1 METAQHS
8 PPSSTRDG
16 QFLIASTFLF
26 LIFLHVLLTY
36 VFPWVRNEWKL
47 RNEKKI
53 ILNQLQKEIEIN
65 SPKDKHDITRSTSLT
80 TSSAEE
86 KREINRPKFELKVK
100 DFVENPDNDINHTIV
115 SSDSNDGEN
124 KQSKYFELR
133 CNNKLDSA
141 TIISNTVI
149 INNNKFTK
157 KVTTKKKVIKP
168 IYISPPPPSTLPA
181 SFEPTNS
188 NEVAK
193 YNDNQSIKQA
203 QNEEYKRSLEI
214 DMKNRLEKERLA
226 AISKNQNDYIE
237 SFHSRQYQF
246 TPMEEPHHEEIDLVN
261 VAIKYQ
267 TTQKKI
273 NRRFRRW
280 NKVSDLLDFIERNK
294 DCPIY
299 TSIEVSIPKFPYGK
313 KIIDHSM
320 DAISLIEAGIE
331 NNSIIWVHTVYDITT
346 IGE

>member
-16 QFLIASTFLF
+16 QLLIVSTFLF

-36 VFPWVRNEWKL
+36 VFPWIRSEWKL
-47 RNEKKI
+47 KNEKKI
-53 ILNQLQKEIEIN
+53 ILNQLQKEIRIN
-65 SPKDKHDITRSTSLT
+65 SPKAKCDITCSTLLT
-80 TSSAEE
+80 TCSAEE
-86 KREINRPKFELKVK
+86 KREMNKPIFELKVK
-100 DFVENPDNDINHTIV
+100 DVVEKPNDNIDHTVV
-115 SSDSNDGEN
+115 SSESNDGEN
-124 KQSKYFELR
+124 KQNKYFELK
-133 CNNKLDSA
+133 CNNRLDSA
-141 TIISNTVI
+141 TINDVV
-149 INNNKFTK
+149 INNTKVTK
-157 KVTTKKKVIKP
+157 KVTTKKKIIKP
-168 IYISPPPPSTLPA
+168 IYIPPPPSTLPA
-181 SFEPTNS
+181 SIEPTNS
-188 NEVAK
+188 SEVATN
-193 YNDNQSIKQA
+193 NDNQRIKQE

-226 AISKNQNDYIE
+226 AISKKQNDYIE
-237 SFHSRQYQF
+237 SFHLRQHQF
-246 TPMEEPHHEEIDLVN
+246 IPMEEPHHEEIDVVN

-280 NKVSDLLDFIERNK
+280 NQVSDLLDFIERSK
-294 DCPIY
+294 DCSIY

-313 KIIDHSM
+313 TIIGHSM
-320 DAISLIEAGIE
+320 DTISLSEAGIE